1 MTTPVDVLKPVKK
14 SPLLPKLLEELQWFW
29 QDEQLRRKEFY
40 EWLTPNV
47 KAEWIEGEIIIH
59 SPVSLEHNRVT
70 GNLFRAISIFTLR
83 NEKKS
88 YVGIEKILTR
98 FSRNDYEP
106 DICYYSAEKAQK
118 FYANQNVFPVPDF
131 IVEVISKSTEKHDRE
146 TKFADY
152 ELHRVKEYWIIDP
165 IVETIEQYILQ
176 GDKYELQENPDGQVK
191 STVIKGLV
199 LPKTAIFD
207 TSENAKWIE
216 QL

>member
-47 KAEWIEGEIIIH
+47 KAEWIEGEIIMH

-70 GNLFRAISIFTLR
+70 GNLFFIIRHFLF
-83 NEKKS
+83 KS
-88 YVGIEKILTR
+88 HDKGYLGIEKILTR

-152 ELHRVKEYWIIDP
+152 ELHRVKEYWIVDP

-191 STVIKGLV
+191 STVIKELV